1 MSILPKFIYFGT
13 PYVARDTLTVLVEQ
27 GFVPTLVI
35 TNPDAPKGRGHVLT
49 PCETKVW
56 ALEHDLTVVTPEKLD
71 DTAVAEIKKYACEYA
86 LVVAYGKILPESLIS
101 AFPKGVLNVHY
112 SLLPKYRGASPVE
125 AALLHDETVTGVTIQ
140 KMVRELDAGDIL
152 AQEEMAIGQDETTKE
167 LKPRLIEVGARL
179 LVATLLRYLAG
190 EIIPVPQDH
199 ARATRAPK
207 IKKEEG
213 KLNLSAPAF
222 DNWRKY
228 RAYAESPGTY
238 FFDPP
243 TGEGKRYKIT
253 KAKYENNSFI
263 VERVIPEGGRE
274 IAYR

>member
-86 LVVAYGKILPESLIS
+86 LVVAYGKILPESLIG

-167 LKPRLIEVGARL
+167 LKPRLIEVGAKL
-179 LVATLLRYLAG
+179 LVVTLPRYLMG
-190 EIIPVPQDH
+190 GITPTPQD
-199 ARATRAPK
+199 RAQATQAPK
-207 IKKEEG
+207 IKKKEG
-213 KLNLSAPAF
+213 ELDLNAPALE
-222 DNWRKY
+222 NWCKY